1 MLVLLCA
8 LSQSLQST
16 PRRIYDQP
24 SGDANHKRMKKNVL
38 LVFAIALSA
47 SPVLAQNGNDRP
59 LITVSGQAEMRVPPD
74 EVVFTLA
81 VESIDK
87 DVLTAKKKTD
97 ESVKAVFA
105 LAKDNKINADDVQTS
120 YISVEPKYNTDDF
133 GYGEIPRGMKRVL
146 VGYAVSKTI
155 AIRLKDI
162 SRFDPL
168 LSDVL
173 KAGVT
178 KVSNVEFRDS
188 QIRKHRDQARAMAIK
203 AAQEKASLLAR
214 EIGQTIGPAFSITEG
229 VVGRYAPSNAMQY
242 TTSVISGDLSASESE
257 TAIAPGLISV
267 TAQVT
272 VSFRLQ

>member
-1 MLVLLCA
+1 M
-8 LSQSLQST
+8 T
-16 PRRIYDQP
+16 
-24 SGDANHKRMKKNVL
+24 KNIL

-47 SPVLAQNGNDRP
+47 SSVLAQGGNDRA

-74 EVVFTLA
+74 EVLFTLA
-81 VESIDK
+81 VESVDK
-87 DVLTAKKKTD
+87 DVLAAKKKTD

-105 LAKDNKINADDVQTS
+105 IAKDNKVNADDVQTS

-133 GYGEIPRGMKRVL
+133 GYGETPRGMKRVL

-155 AIRLKDI
+155 AVRLKDI

-178 KVSNVEFRDS
+178 KVKDVEFRDS

-229 VVGRYAPSNAMQY
+229 TNGRYTASNMTQNA
-242 TTSVISGDLSASESE
+242 TSVISGDLSASESDS
-257 TAIAPGLISV
+257 AIAPGLISV